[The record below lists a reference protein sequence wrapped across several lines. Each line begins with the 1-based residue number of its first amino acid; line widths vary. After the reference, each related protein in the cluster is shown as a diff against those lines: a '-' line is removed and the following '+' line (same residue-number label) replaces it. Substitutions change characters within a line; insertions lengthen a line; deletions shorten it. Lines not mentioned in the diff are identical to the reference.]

1 MNTGIV
7 RARDIEL
14 GDFLTGLDN
23 GYVVEILEA
32 GYEDSERVIS
42 FHTAEGSEADLR
54 CPDNM
59 PIAIKREGEIPEME
73 SE

>member
-14 GDFLTGLDN
+14 EDFLTGLDD
-23 GYVVEILEA
+23 GFVVEVLET
-32 GYEDSERVIS
+32 GHNDLEREIT
-42 FHTAEGSEADLR
+42 FHTADGEEATLR

-59 PIAIKREGEIPEME
+59 PIAIKRVGEIPEME
-73 SE
+73 TE